1 MYCKRTHIVVVD
13 QKLHID
19 HCPLVAGTAV
29 AVEVD
34 IHISVVV
41 AKNIGSDQMPLLG
54 TCK

>member
-1 MYCKRTHIVVVD
+1 MCCKRTHIVVAD

-41 AKNIGSDQMPLLG
+41 KNIDSDQMPLLG
-54 TCK
+54 TGK